1 MNGIANADARPLW
14 WDDLPDRPM
23 RPSFDGDDQADVAI
37 VGAGYTGLWTAYYLK
52 QAAPGLDVRVLE
64 ARHVG
69 FGASSRNGGWCHA
82 TYPLGT
88 ATLAHDVGAARA
100 LRFMRQLFAALD
112 EIERVTRA
120 EGIDCHLA
128 RGGSVSLARSPLQ
141 FAYAREHVRAEHDLG
156 FSEEDVR
163 LLDRDEARALANAE
177 DAVGGSFSSHAAA
190 VQPALLVHGL
200 ATACERHGVRI
211 HEQTPVTDIAPGKVR
226 TAVGS
231 LRARHVLRA
240 TEAYT
245 SGLPHLHRTLVPLHS
260 LMIATEPLP
269 ETVWQQLHMSERT
282 LFGDYGHSLI
292 YGQRTA
298 DGRLAFG
305 GRGAPYRYGSG
316 ISTDFAAYPEVH
328 ADLARVLGTLFPAI
342 RRYAITHRWG
352 GVLGV
357 SRDWRPSVSFS
368 PESGLGWAG
377 GYVGDGVLTS
387 NLAGRTLA
395 ELTLGLTTERTG
407 EPWVQHG
414 WRPWESEPLRY
425 LGINAGLWLARSA
438 DAEEGR
444 TGKASWRADLGNWL
458 RGKKRRFE
466 P

>member
-1 MNGIANADARPLW
+1 MMLAPL
-14 WDDLPDRPM
+14 
-23 RPSFDGDDQADVAI
+23 
-37 VGAGYTGLWTAYYLK
+37 
-52 QAAPGLDVRVLE
+52 
-64 ARHVG
+64 
-69 FGASSRNGGWCHA
+69 
-82 TYPLGT
+82 
-88 ATLAHDVGAARA
+88 
-100 LRFMRQLFAALD
+100 
-112 EIERVTRA
+112 
-120 EGIDCHLA
+120 IDCHWA

-141 FAYAREHVRAEHDLG
+141 LEHAREHVSAEHVLG
-156 FSEEDVR
+156 FSEDDVR
-163 LLDRDEARALANAE
+163 LLDQDEARALANAD
-177 DAVGGSFSSHAAA
+177 DALGGSYSRHAAA

-200 ATACERHGVRI
+200 GVACERLGVHI
-211 HEQTPVTDIAPGKVR
+211 YEETQATEIAAGRVR
-226 TAVGS
+226 TSGGT
-231 LRARHVLRA
+231 LHARHVLRA
-240 TEAYT
+240 TEGYT
-245 SGLPHLHRTLVPLHS
+245 SRLPRLHRTLVPLHS

-316 ISTDFAAYPEVH
+316 ISTGFDAYPEVH
-328 ADLARVLGTLFPAI
+328 ADLARVLGTLFPVI
-342 RRYAITHRWG
+342 REHAITHRWG

-395 ELTLGLTTERTG
+395 ELALGLTTERTG

-414 WRPWESEPLRY
+414 WRPWEPEPLRF

-438 DAEEGR
+438 DAEERR
-444 TGKASWRADLGNWL
+444 TGKPSWRAGMGNWL